1 MRLRNFL
8 IVTDDIERSRQ
19 FYHDLFGLNV
29 LVDNDGNMILTEGL
43 VLQDRSIWE
52 RFTGREVKFENNAS
66 ELYFEES
73 DIESFAQKL
82 EELYPDT
89 VYVVDRSLAESI
101 LRDAP
106 GGIPS
111 PPPSAPARPGG
122 GNMTLRRNAPH
133 APEAVR
139 LAGRRVENFR
149 FDPNTVSAEDLQRL
163 GFSERQAAAIL
174 RYREAGGRFR
184 RKADFA
190 KSYVVEDSVYKR
202 LAPYIDIPRID
213 INRAD
218 SAAFETLPGIGKYFA
233 ARMVSYRA
241 ELGGYSYPEQLMD
254 LRYFDAEKYAGLKDL
269 IRCSEP
275 EPYPLWRLSEKEL
288 ARHPYI
294 DANAAHGIVLYR
306 ENNPPERWTV
316 EGLAQAGVLKAE
328 SAEKLARCR
337 IATP

>member
-1 MRLRNFL
+1 MEQQKNPRTERTDRPSASFL
-8 IVTDDIERSRQ
+8 TGVIAIVFLVIGYQTA
-19 FYHDLFGLNV
+19 LFV
-29 LVDNDGNMILTEGL
+29 HQAAVARIVSARDH
-43 VLQDRSIWE
+43 
-52 RFTGREVKFENNAS
+52 
-66 ELYFEES
+66 
-73 DIESFAQKL
+73 
-82 EELYPDT
+82 PDT

-106 GGIPS
+106 GGVPS

-122 GNMTLRRNAPH
+122 GNVTLRRNAPH

-218 SAAFETLPGIGKYFA
+218 STAFETLPGIGKYFA

-328 SAEKLARCR
+328 SVEKLARCR